1 MGLISPAQLLVWVM
15 RGLAMLLAIPVHES
29 AHAWASAKLGDPT
42 AKNMGRLSLNPMA
55 HFDLLGAVCMI
66 VAGIGWAKPVPV
78 YPQRYKNPK
87 LGMALSAAAGP
98 LSNLVLAYLSMMLY
112 KLAYY
117 FLPAGMAAE
126 LVLYFL
132 YYMVAINVS
141 LAVFNLLPVP
151 PFDGSRILLLVLP
164 RHLYFKVMQY
174 ERQIFI
180 GMFLLLMF
188 GVVDVPLYWLNNG
201 MWGILNNA
209 TAFID
214 RAVYMAAGV
223 AV

>member
-29 AHAWASAKLGDPT
+29 AHAWASDKLGDPT
-42 AKNMGRLSLNPMA
+42 ARNMGRLSLNPMA

-98 LSNLVLAYLSMMLY
+98 LSNLLLAFLSIILY
-112 KLAYY
+112 KLVYY
-117 FLPAGMAAE
+117 FVPATVVANLLLE
-126 LVLYFL
+126 FL
-132 YYMVAINVS
+132 YYMVAVNVS
-141 LAVFNLLPVP
+141 LAVFNLLPIP

-164 RHLYFKVMQY
+164 RRIYFRVMQY

-180 GMFLLLMF
+180 GVFLLLML
-188 GVVDVPLYWLNNG
+188 GVFDLPLYWLNSG
-201 MWGILNNA
+201 MWGLLNQA
-209 TAFID
+209 TGFID
-214 RAVYMAAGV
+214 RVVYLAAGV